1 MTTQKFWTE
10 DLCVLK
16 KDPSRIGVVE
26 RTHGDVETHDPRPE
40 RDFPGGIDRDKSVK
54 RSVYNDFLTTGVPP
68 PGHCLV
74 VWNIAGQ
81 VELIRE
87 DRLKLLDRSLLL
99 GDIVKKEPHDPMSGT
114 VISTSTTV
122 DIACLGRVA
131 DDFMAGRLT
140 PCARDGAPRGPLDT
154 PSLRFPS
161 QRRSYL
167 ENKVMRNM
175 PLEELTSIHDYLEG
189 DIIIHENWVGRVE
202 EAIDEVAIR
211 LSNGSVV
218 VPENSDELEK
228 SDLMVDR
235 FNIGDLART
244 KKGNLRR
251 GWWKYGAYDAN
262 IDPVGLVVEVR
273 TIALSVT
280 WLCQRIDVDA
290 TFPEPSE
297 YLEEDV
303 LESGKVRIYDRTR
316 RPPSSDGDSSLK
328 VQGANIHVGEIV
340 KFKDLAGA
348 CVKYQ
353 PKSEDGPG
361 IVRVPR
367 TSTLGYD
374 LNVFEII
381 SGHTEVVVQWQD
393 MTVTKH
399 SSISL
404 FPDVDLDD
412 ENSAWPGEIICSNEG
427 KTLRLSGEDPPPRH
441 NPDKVGV
448 VQKVN
453 ARDRTAQVRWFSHPD
468 VTFTY
473 IGDDPNSHLW
483 PDSKTGVVEGPEEEV
498 SLYEVQSPTALNK
511 RRGDLVVLKRS
522 EDGPLPGAERPDDT
536 KWVGEIIE
544 QGLDGLLTI
553 RLGALD
559 TVQDV
564 KVPVENTILAYSN
577 EMDDL
582 DYEDEDDMSEED
594 SEYLEDEEE
603 DAEMDD
609 APSPFLSA
617 LSGSVN
623 GTVILADDY
632 HELRDETIYFE
643 HPTQSRI
650 AGAFRNGRLFDSDM
664 EDVTEEE
671 DRTRAEEDGEDDKEG
686 EGEWTSTDDSD
697 ENSNVDSESEA
708 SEEKIVST
716 NNDTPMTD
724 VEPNEAFPKKPDPS
738 NLSSNVSPP
747 QPPTTQPSA
756 STSQPALSS
765 TLILDLPSLPNAPPS
780 FAILSDSVPSTHHYA
795 RTTPAAARSI
805 RHITKEHSILASSLP
820 SGIYVRTWESRLD
833 LLRILLIGPLD
844 TPYELA
850 PFVIDLWM
858 GPSFPSHP
866 PEMFFHS
873 WSASTTVI
881 VRAPGDGSIGG
892 SGHGNDGAG
901 GGGRGTGGMGGT
913 GGAGAGLLAAAVPPT
928 TMTSTTTAGPGGA
941 VNPNLYE
948 SGKICLSLLGTW
960 HADSGGE
967 AWSPG
972 KSTVLQILVSLLGL
986 VLVREPYYNE
996 AGYETRLADP
1006 ASALPSALYTE
1017 RTYFRTRAFIAHALS
1032 HAEAVAGVADIV
1044 IWLYRSDAEGAPH
1057 LLDRAIAMATETIMR
1072 SEKRDKEAEGA
1083 DEIPRDGLR
1092 RCSLGALVLLKRAVA
1107 RLEGLRGADS

>member
-16 KDPSRIGVVE
+16 KDPTRIGVIE
-26 RTHGDVETHDPRPE
+26 RTHGDIETHNPRPE
-40 RDFPGGIDRDKSVK
+40 RDFPGGIDKDKSVK
-54 RSVYNDFLTTGVPP
+54 RSVFNEFLTSGVPP

-99 GDIVKKEPHDPMSGT
+99 GDIVKKEPNSPMSGT

-122 DIACLGRVA
+122 DIASLGRVA

-140 PCARDGAPRGPLDT
+140 PCARDAATRGALDT

-161 QRRSYL
+161 QRRSYMQ
-167 ENKVMRNM
+167 NKVMRNM

-189 DIIIHENWVGRVE
+189 DIVIYENWVGRVE
-202 EAIDEVAIR
+202 EVMDEVAIR

-235 FNIGDLART
+235 FNVGDIVRT

-262 IDPVGLVVEVR
+262 IDPVGLVVEVQ
-273 TIALSVT
+273 TISLSVT
-280 WLCQRIDVDA
+280 WLCQRIDVTA
-290 TFPEPSE
+290 TFPEPPE

-303 LESGKVRIYDRTR
+303 LESGKVRMYDRTR
-316 RPPSSDGDSSLK
+316 RPPSTDGDSSLK

-361 IVRVPR
+361 IVKVPR

-404 FPDVDLDD
+404 FPDLDLDD

-427 KTLRLSGEDPPPRH
+427 RYLRLNGEDPPSRH

-453 ARDRTAQVRWFSHPD
+453 ARDRTAQVRWFSHPN

-473 IGDDPNSHLW
+473 FEDDPKSHLL
-483 PDSKTGVVEGPEEEV
+483 PDSKTGVAEGPEEEV
-498 SLYEVQSPTALNK
+498 SLYDVQSPTALNK
-511 RRGDLVVLKRS
+511 RRGDLVLLKHS
-522 EDGPLPGAERPDDT
+522 EDRPLPDAERPDDI

-544 QGLDGLLTI
+544 QGLDGLSTI

-564 KVPVENTILAYSN
+564 KVHVENTILAYSN
-577 EMDDL
+577 EMDDF
-582 DYEDEDDMSEED
+582 DYEDDLSEEDEED

-609 APSPFLSA
+609 VLSPFWSPSA
-617 LSGSVN
+617 LSHPIDDEPPI
-623 GTVILADDY
+623 VIS
-632 HELRDETIYFE
+632 EETIDIGYDEFHNRVE
-643 HPTQSRI
+643 DILRS
-650 AGAFRNGRLFDSDM
+650 NRLLDSNM
-664 EDVTEEE
+664 EDVTEEDE
-671 DRTRAEEDGEDDKEG
+671 TKEEEDGEDDEEG

-697 ENSNVDSESEA
+697 DNSNVDSESEKN
-708 SEEKIVST
+708 EEKVAST

-724 VEPNEAFPKKPDPS
+724 VEPNETFPKKPDPS
-738 NLSSNVSPP
+738 NLSSYVSPP
-747 QPPTTQPSA
+747 QPPATQPSS
-756 STSQPALSS
+756 STSQPTLSS
-765 TLILDLPSLPNAPPS
+765 TLNLDFPSLPNAPPS
-780 FAILSDSVPSTHHYA
+780 FAILSESVPSTHRYA
-795 RTTPAAARSI
+795 STPHVTAGSI
-805 RHITKEHSILASSLP
+805 RRITKEHGILASSLP
-820 SGIYVRTWESRLD
+820 SGIY
-833 LLRILLIGPLD
+833 
-844 TPYELA
+844 
-850 PFVIDLWM
+850 
-858 GPSFPSHP
+858 
-866 PEMFFHS
+866 
-873 WSASTTVI
+873 
-881 VRAPGDGSIGG
+881 
-892 SGHGNDGAG
+892 
-901 GGGRGTGGMGGT
+901 
-913 GGAGAGLLAAAVPPT
+913 
-928 TMTSTTTAGPGGA
+928 
-941 VNPNLYE
+941 
-948 SGKICLSLLGTW
+948 
-960 HADSGGE
+960 
-967 AWSPG
+967 
-972 KSTVLQILVSLLGL
+972 
-986 VLVREPYYNE
+986 
-996 AGYETRLADP
+996 
-1006 ASALPSALYTE
+1006 
-1017 RTYFRTRAFIAHALS
+1017 
-1032 HAEAVAGVADIV
+1032 
-1044 IWLYRSDAEGAPH
+1044 
-1057 LLDRAIAMATETIMR
+1057 
-1072 SEKRDKEAEGA
+1072 
-1083 DEIPRDGLR
+1083 
-1092 RCSLGALVLLKRAVA
+1092 
-1107 RLEGLRGADS
+1107 